1 MDVGPQNLV
10 SRAGSMSS
18 VVSSPLQR
26 ARGRPLPYLTPPVHA
41 PGPCCPAKQFPMDTG
56 HASAVSGAMSTS
68 LMFQSLFR
76 KMTYFL
82 AHLQPLLYLFK
93 YKNEHI
99 CQQHSVQSSRSVVS
113 DSV

>member
-18 VVSSPLQR
+18 VVSSPLQQ

-68 LMFQSLFR
+68 LVFQSLFR

-82 AHLQPLLYLFK
+82 AHLQPLL
-93 YKNEHI
+93 I
-99 CQQHSVQSSRSVVS
+99 PV
-113 DSV
+113 